1 MINKLK
7 AEVAELKAK
16 LAKAMLKESFA
27 ATKTDKAVLVHD
39 ADELA
44 VGTEVFVEDEEGNR
58 TPAEDGVYTL
68 EDGRR
73 IKVTEGK
80 VEEILEAEEETEAK
94 TEVEAAED
102 TPAEEYATK
111 ADFEALATAVAELT
125 AVVYELATKADLEAV
140 ATDVAVLIAVVN
152 ELATKVDG
160 ANEAF
165 SARLAKVEQ
174 TPAGKTPA
182 KEYKTEAGE
191 LVTGDAVFDK
201 KLANIRKFKK

>member
-27 ATKTDKAVLVHD
+27 ATKTDKAVLVHET
-39 ADELA
+39 DELV

-80 VEEILEAEEETEAK
+80 VEEILEAEEETEAEAE
-94 TEVEAAED
+94 TEVEAAEE
-102 TPAEEYATK
+102 TPAVEY
-111 ADFEALATAVAELT
+111 
-125 AVVYELATKADLEAV
+125 ATKADLEAV
-140 ATDVAVLIAVVN
+140 ATAVAELTAVVN

-165 SARLAKVEQ
+165 SARLAKIEQ

-182 KEYKTEAGE
+182 EEYKNERVTN
-191 LVTGDAVFDK
+191 TGDAVLDK
-201 KLANIRKFKK
+201 KLQNIRRFKK

>member
-39 ADELA
+39 TDELA

-58 TPAEDGVYTL
+58 TPAEDGIYTL

-80 VEEILEAEEETEAK
+80 VEEILEAEEETEAE
-94 TEVEAAED
+94 TEVEAAEE
-102 TPAEEYATK
+102 TPSEEYATK
-111 ADFEALATAVAELT
+111 ADLEALATAVAELT
-125 AVVYELATKADLEAV
+125 
-140 ATDVAVLIAVVN
+140 AVVN

-182 KEYKTEAGE
+182 QEYKTEEGYMA
-191 LVTGDAVFDK
+191 TGDAALDK
-201 KLANIRKFKK
+201 KLANIRKLKK

>member
-1 MINKLK
+1 MISKLK

-16 LAKAMLKESFA
+16 LAKAMLKETFA

-39 ADELA
+39 TDELG

-58 TPAEDGVYTL
+58 TPAADGIYTL

-80 VEEILEAEEETEAK
+80 VEEILEAEEETETE
-94 TEVEAAED
+94 TEVEAAEE

-111 ADFEALATAVAELT
+111 AELEALATAVAELT
-125 AVVYELATKADLEAV
+125 AVV
-140 ATDVAVLIAVVN
+140 N
-152 ELATKVDG
+152 ELAAKVVG
-160 ANEAF
+160 VTTEM

-182 KEYKTEAGE
+182 KEYKTEEGHMA
-191 LVTGDAVFDK
+191 TGDPVIDK
-201 KLANIRKFKK
+201 KLAIIRKFKK